1 MLKVQV
7 LLICIQ
13 SQKELAAWQNHAF
26 EPLFE
31 RQVYRLSLEPLFI
44 QLDYSF
50 CSISSWVHYILASW
64 HRHKLRRSDLSRECF
79 KDSEHYLTY
88 QVQSVGTLEKENMIL
103 LSEST
108 KKQSQLF
115 FLLMYVNFLIY
126 FIWSVIQQGQW
137 GIQLFGNWALMEETY
152 LTYQDT

>member
-1 MLKVQV
+1 MRQIEEDAEGAGTSHLHSVT
-7 LLICIQ
+7 
-13 SQKELAAWQNHAF
+13 QKISGVANRAF

-50 CSISSWVHYILASW
+50 CGISSWVHYILAFW

-88 QVQSVGTLEKENMIL
+88 QVQSVGTLQKENMIL

-115 FLLMYVNFLIY
+115 FLSHVRQLLNLFYLICY
-126 FIWSVIQQGQW
+126 STGVMGYSIV
-137 GIQLFGNWALMEETY
+137 
-152 LTYQDT
+152 

>member
-13 SQKELAAWQNHAF
+13 SQKELAAWQNCAF

-31 RQVYRLSLEPLFI
+31 SQVYRLSLQPLFI

-50 CSISSWVHYILASW
+50 CGISSWVHYVVASW
-64 HRHKLRRSDLSRECF
+64 HRHKLRISDLSRGCF

-88 QVQSVGTLEKENMIL
+88 KVQSVGTLQKENMIL

-115 FLLMYVNFLIY
+115 FLSHVR
-126 FIWSVIQQGQW
+126 
-137 GIQLFGNWALMEETY
+137 QLLNLFY
-152 LTYQDT
+152 LTCYSTGVTGYSIVWKPER